1 MKQWKLRTQLSA
13 GFLLIAL
20 ATVAAVSLL
29 ANLLIARQFSAY
41 VSAQQKSFADRIA
54 AGLSYPYDA
63 ASGRWNA
70 EYIHGVGMYAMAD
83 GYFIRVYGA
92 DGALVWDAES
102 HDMAACSAI
111 RTEMQAEMARLGRT
125 GEGGFLTAEYPLAQD
140 GQAVGRAEISYYSPY
155 YYNENAFRFVDALNR
170 ILLWVGLAA
179 LAGAAVAGWFFARRI
194 GRPVSC
200 TAEAARQISAG
211 NYAVRVGA
219 AGPAWELAE
228 LSAAVDQ
235 MAAILEQQERLR
247 RRLTTDVAHELRT
260 PLATVSAHLEA
271 MEEGVWEPTP
281 ERLGGCREEI
291 VRLTGLVSDLQRLS
305 QTEAESLRLEK
316 EPVAL
321 AALARSVC
329 GGFAAQLR
337 EAGLACRVEGQAA
350 TVQADP
356 GRLRQVMTNLVSN
369 AVKYSEPGGEVV
381 VRVGETADTAFFSVT
396 DTGIGI
402 PPEDQTWIFERFYRT
417 DASRSRKTGGTGVGL
432 TISRAIVRAHG
443 GEIAV
448 RSEPGRGS
456 CFTVT
461 LPRETKG
468 KNE

>member
-1 MKQWKLRTQLSA
+1 MENMTHYME
-13 GFLLIAL
+13 LLGANQPW
-20 ATVAAVSLL
+20 
-29 ANLLIARQFSAY
+29 NLLIARQFSAY
-41 VSAQQKSFADRIA
+41 VAAQQKSFADRIA

-63 ASGRWNA
+63 ASDSWNT
-70 EYIHGVGMYAMAD
+70 EYIHGVGMYAMSD
-83 GYFIRVYGA
+83 GYFVRVYA
-92 DGALVWDAES
+92 ASGALVWDAES

-111 RTEMQAEMARLGRT
+111 RAQMQAEMAKLGKT
-125 GEGGFLTAEYPLAQD
+125 GEGSFLTADYPLARD
-140 GQAVGRAEISYYSPY
+140 GKTIGRAEISYYSPY

-194 GRPVSC
+194 VQPVSR

-211 NYAVRVGA
+211 NYAVRVGS
-219 AGPAWELAE
+219 AGSARELAE

-235 MAAILEQQERLR
+235 TAAILEQQEMLR

-271 MEEGVWEPTP
+271 MEEGVWEPTQ
-281 ERLGGCREEI
+281 ERLGSCREEI
-291 VRLTGLVSDLQRLS
+291 MRLTELVSDLQQLS
-305 QTEAESLRLEK
+305 QTEADSLRLEK
-316 EPVAL
+316 EPVDL
-321 AALARSVC
+321 AVLAHAVC
-329 GGFAAQLR
+329 GAFAVQLR
-337 EAGLACRVEGQAA
+337 QAGLSCRVEGEPASA
-350 TVQADP
+350 QADP
-356 GRLRQVMTNLVSN
+356 KRLRQVMTNLISN

-381 VRVGETADTAFFSVT
+381 VRTGKTAEAVFFSVA

-402 PPEDQTWIFERFYRT
+402 APADQAWIFERFYRT
-417 DASRSRKTGGTGVGL
+417 DASRSRRSGGTGVGL

-443 GEIAV
+443 GDITV

-461 LPRETKG
+461 LPRQDKQ
-468 KNE
+468 KN